1 MKKLV
6 VMLAVALTL
15 FLVGCEENEE
25 MTFYDHA
32 LTLAN
37 SEYILREDGTVWHI
51 PKRGSEMEYVREYDG
66 EFSTKVKKKNAEDME
81 LWEFALAGWADKC
94 IGICQDGS
102 VWRFPYT
109 DYDDS
114 SAGYAYKWEPVGE
127 LVPHEGFW
135 IEIEEIGVNP
145 YYEKNRGETH
155 PVIFWTLHD
164 DSGEL
169 YNPLLTDL
177 EVLIGDEWYWAAGY
191 TSDTLDVKHFDANG
205 EYRGGSLGLNMT
217 ALVTGLDGGL
227 EDVVSVPSGHY
238 RLKASAY
245 IDRYA
250 ENQKHDW
257 SEKYL
262 RHAVIEFDLE
272 YKNGEYKIKNIKN

>member
-6 VMLAVALTL
+6 VMLAVALTF
-15 FLVGCEENEE
+15 FLGGCEEKEE

-51 PKRGSEMEYVREYDG
+51 PDRGSEMEYVREYDG
-66 EFSTKVKKKNAEDME
+66 KFAADVKKKNAEEME
-81 LWEFALAGWADKC
+81 LWEFALASWADKC

-114 SAGYAYKWEPVGE
+114 SAGYACKWEPVGE

-145 YYEKNRGETH
+145 FYAERGEPH
-155 PVIFWTLHD
+155 SVINWTLHD

-177 EVLIGDEWYWAAGY
+177 EVLIDGQWYWAAGY
-191 TSDTLDVKHFDANG
+191 TSDTLDIKYFDENG
-205 EYRGGSLGLNMT
+205 VFKGLGMT
-217 ALVTGLDGGL
+217 ALVTGLEGGY
-227 EDVVSVPSGHY
+227 ENIENVPSGHY
-238 RLKASAY
+238 RLRAKAYHRDSY
-245 IDRYA
+245 DT
-250 ENQKHDW
+250 ETHKPDW
-257 SEKYL
+257 DEKYL

-272 YKNGEYKIKNIKN
+272 YKNGEYIIKNIKN